1 MPRWIFR
8 GTFLKTCVITLLV
21 LLSLLVPCL
30 QEARAEDD
38 DIGLFNFLELL
49 DLEQCLLASYRCV
62 PLGAGILPPRDLICH
77 NFPAGFVETP
87 TAPFTT
93 MVPFLSV
100 VLDLLSIGGV
110 TDWAGS
116 GGSASGTGGAH
127 MKYFEAHVF
136 NLPTRTFI
144 HFRYPFLKLCYY
156 GSTPWEINYLSEA
169 DTVNWRTGLTDFVSY
184 EFLFGAI
191 AQISQV
197 CTISSIGNNM
207 GSSVGESIP
216 IAGEVLGDVC
226 MGTWGVTYPRTGFS
240 NASSEPVA
248 SGISAYR
255 ASRVVASPLLRVV
268 FVPKLFDANPQMQ
281 LGYPFFGK
289 PLNCF
294 SKGTTP
300 LVWDNADTKLPQ
312 GKGYIWVLWEK
323 MCCAFPSTMCLGL
336 PPFI

>member
-1 MPRWIFR
+1 MSEIRKCA
-8 GTFLKTCVITLLV
+8 GAV
-21 LLSLLVPCL
+21 LSSLLLIIVCS
-30 QEARAEDD
+30 QEAVADD
-38 DIGLFNFLELL
+38 DVDLFNFLGIL
-49 DLEQCLLASYRCV
+49 DLEQCLLKSYRCV
-62 PLGAGILPPRDLICH
+62 PLGCGIIPPMDEICH

-93 MVPFLSV
+93 VIPFLSW
-100 VLDLLSIGGV
+100 VLDAISITGQ

-116 GGSASGTGGAH
+116 GGSSSGGNDVH
-127 MKYFEAHVF
+127 LKYFEAHVF

-144 HFRYPFLKLCYY
+144 HFKYPFLKLCYY

-169 DTVNWRTGLTDFVSY
+169 DAVSWRTGITDYISY

-191 AQISQV
+191 AQLSQV
-197 CTISSIGNNM
+197 CTISSIGDNT
-207 GSSVGESIP
+207 GDAVGETVP
-216 IAGEVLGDVC
+216 IGGQMLGDVC
-226 MGTWGVTYPRTGFS
+226 MGTWGVTYPRTGYS

-255 ASRVVASPLLRVV
+255 ASRVVANPLLRVV
-268 FVPKLFDANPQMQ
+268 FMPKLFDSNPKMQ
-281 LGYPFFGK
+281 LGYPSFGK

-300 LVWDNADTKLPQ
+300 LVWDNLDTKLPK
-312 GKGYIWVLWEK
+312 GNGYIWVLWEK
-323 MCCAFPSTMCLGL
+323 TCCCFPSTGCIGL

>member
-1 MPRWIFR
+1 MIIRKYTVFLF
-8 GTFLKTCVITLLV
+8 TFLFLL
-21 LLSLLVPCL
+21 LPCL
-30 QEARAEDD
+30 QEARADD
-38 DIGLFNFLELL
+38 SFDLFNFLELL
-49 DLEQCLLASYRCV
+49 DLEQCLLKSYRCA
-62 PLGAGILPPRDLICH
+62 PLGCSVIPPMDMICH

-93 MVPFLSV
+93 VIPFLSI
-100 VLDLLSIGGV
+100 VLDAISGGA
-110 TDWAGS
+110 TEWAGA
-116 GGSASGTGGAH
+116 GGSSSGSH
-127 MKYFEAHVF
+127 VNHLKYFEAHVF

-144 HFRYPFLKLCYY
+144 KLKYPFLKLCYY

-169 DTVNWRTGLTDFVSY
+169 DTINWRTGLTDYFSY
-184 EFLFGAI
+184 QFLFGAI
-191 AQISQV
+191 AQLSQI
-197 CTISSIGNNM
+197 CTIT
-207 GSSVGESIP
+207 SVGDNLGDAVGETLP
-216 IAGEVLGDVC
+216 IGGQVLGDIC

-240 NASSEPVA
+240 NAGSEPVA

-255 ASRVVASPLLRVV
+255 ASRVVARPFMRVV
-268 FVPKLFDANPQMQ
+268 FLPKLFDPNLKMQ

-300 LVWDNADTKLPQ
+300 LVWDNFDTKLPK

-323 MCCAFPSTMCLGL
+323 TCCCFPSTGCIGL